1 MDAEPDNQPKAEPMF
16 TIEFVV
22 FDDDRPDYPRVIEKV
37 PSSRFFLYDVEHLAK
52 LMLKKAKRRSPIDSL
67 TAIKSWTGKDR

>member
-1 MDAEPDNQPKAEPMF
+1 MF

-22 FDDDRPDYPRVIEKV
+22 FDDDRPDYPKVIEKV

-52 LMLKKAKRRSPIDSL
+52 LMLKKEASVPRLIRL

>member
-1 MDAEPDNQPKAEPMF
+1 MF

-22 FDDDRPDYPRVIEKV
+22 FDDDRPDYPRVVEKV

-52 LMLKKAKRRSPIDSL
+52 LMLKKAKRRSPLILL